1 MKPASCPSV
10 LFPSRC
16 ALRVLSPRVP
26 RSSLHTLVLYY
37 MQALRKEVVLPS
49 TRIAKIGN
57 LLHSTVHH
65 QHQSA
70 SVLIDTQGEQ

>member
-26 RSSLHTLVLYY
+26 RSSLRTLVLYY
-37 MQALRKEVVLPS
+37 CAVAQSVCKDMAAARKQ
-49 TRIAKIGN
+49 RA
-57 LLHSTVHH
+57 
-65 QHQSA
+65 
-70 SVLIDTQGEQ
+70 